1 MKLRQ
6 ILLTGLAIL
15 VGITVAISSAS
26 PVFQS
31 IFQPEHPFANLSTV
45 QAQTPL
51 PSSTPPSSTPP
62 STPPSTTPSATLPS
76 PASPALTP
84 APVLAPPASTAPP
97 LTLNGDYRDPSGR
110 FKIGIVENFKVSPL
124 AGSVLIEA
132 ADGSLAYSVVV
143 QAQPPGIPIGLSAI
157 DNGEGLAK
165 VASSVFQRGESFQP
179 GQPQLEAGGGV
190 VINWTGT
197 LTIGGNAQPMGGVIL
212 VRPSPKQILIVLIA
226 ATQSGAGQVPA
237 AVAAIA
243 NSLQS
248 L

>member
-15 VGITVAISSAS
+15 VGITVAIGSAS
-26 PVFQS
+26 PGLQS

-45 QAQTPL
+45 QAQTPRTSPI
-51 PSSTPPSSTPP
+51 PSPTPSPTPP
-62 STPPSTTPSATLPS
+62 
-76 PASPALTP
+76 SPALTP